1 MNAREDAAYI
11 PDRWTFEDQKV
22 AAIFDHHVR
31 EQLPWYDLATKA
43 VAQIAR
49 HYIGAGGL
57 VYDIGAS
64 TGNIGN
70 ALRPT
75 LEERDA
81 RLVAIESAA
90 EMAERYA
97 GPGRLEVAHAE
108 DYNFEPFDFA
118 VCFLVL
124 IFLRPDRARDLLQR
138 LRDQIAYGGAILV
151 VERMLPPDGYM
162 SIVSSRLT
170 LATKLEG
177 GVTPEEIIAKELSL
191 GGVQRPLSR
200 EILTDLGAV
209 EWFRYGDFAGWVIE
223 GAP

>member
-22 AAIFDHHVR
+22 AAIFDRHVR

-108 DYNFEPFDFA
+108 DYHFEPFDFA

-138 LRDQIAYGGAILV
+138 LRDRIAYGGAILV

-223 GAP
+223 GAS